1 LRKRI
6 LLLGGSGQLGHTIKN
21 IFSNYIIIS
30 PSSNKLNITRK
41 TDLEFFIKKIKPNFI
56 INTAAY
62 TNVEKAEIDKKKC
75 LKVNSTSLKIISELS
90 KKYKIFLVH
99 ISSDYVFSRKKKTPI
114 NENSKRNPINFYGYS
129 KLLAEEI
136 IEKSHCNYVI
146 FRTSW
151 LYSYKFVNFPNKIL
165 NFIKENKKI
174 KVINDQHGSLTSCEL
189 LSKII
194 FKVLNLGNTNMKE
207 TFNLSCNGSST
218 WFDISK
224 YILKYCKKNKLCNQN
239 LNIIP
244 IKSNAYKTLC
254 KRPKYSYLSKKKIEK
269 FLKIKLPNWKND
281 LKDNFFQNI

>member
-1 LRKRI
+1 MKKRI
-6 LLLGGSGQLGHTIKN
+6 LLLGATGQLGHTIKN
-21 IFSNYIIIS
+21 TFSDYIIIS

-41 TDLEFFIKKIKPNFI
+41 TDLEFFIKKKKPDFI
-56 INTAAY
+56 INAAAY
-62 TNVEKAEIDKKKC
+62 TNVDKAEIDKKKC
-75 LKVNSTSLKIISELS
+75 LKVNSTSLKIISKLS
-90 KKYKIFLVH
+90 KKNNILLVH
-99 ISSDYVFSRKKKTPI
+99 ISSDYVFSRKKKKPL

-136 IEKSHCNYVI
+136 IEKSNCNYLI

-151 LYSYKFVNFPNKIL
+151 LYSYKFVNFPNKIFNL
-165 NFIKENKKI
+165 IKENKKI

-194 FKVLNLGNTNMKE
+194 FKVLKLRNTNMKE
-207 TFNLSCNGSST
+207 TFNLSCNGPST

-224 YILKYCKKNKLCNQN
+224 YILKYCKENRLCNRN

-281 LKDNFFQNI
+281 LKDNFFLKI